1 VSLNFEEQT
10 SYSFTITIKNI
21 VNGEN
26 VPSNTIIITINVV
39 DVHEDAHIQI
49 LPPNQAEIDVNDEL
63 TVDVISED
71 DRGLHATPDITYK
84 WFYASNPEIAIGTGD
99 TYRVKETDRG
109 ERIGVERTYTDKL
122 NNIEK
127 VVDILDIEAQ
137 RVEITSPPQPTP
149 SPSTPSPTIDT
160 TITVAP
166 ETATKVMAGDGA
178 DTITDGNRNDI
189 IIG

>member
-1 VSLNFEEQT
+1 M
-10 SYSFTITIKNI
+10 
-21 VNGEN
+21 
-26 VPSNTIIITINVV
+26 
-39 DVHEDAHIQI
+39 
-49 LPPNQAEIDVNDEL
+49 
-63 TVDVISED
+63 
-71 DRGLHATPDITYK
+71 
-84 WFYASNPEIAIGTGD
+84 
-99 TYRVKETDRG
+99 
-109 ERIGVERTYTDKL
+109 ERTYTDKL

-127 VVDILDIEAQ
+127 VVDILDIEVQ

-189 IIG
+189 IIGGRGMISLILVMTKKATITIR